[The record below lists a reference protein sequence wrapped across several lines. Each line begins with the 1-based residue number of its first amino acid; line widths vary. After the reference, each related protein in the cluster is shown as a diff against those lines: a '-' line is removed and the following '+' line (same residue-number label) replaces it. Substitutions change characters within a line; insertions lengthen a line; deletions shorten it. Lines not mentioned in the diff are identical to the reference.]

1 MCECRAAELR
11 GLAFDR
17 LGHAVPTVPRRRR
30 LVALPPGREHADRAR
45 RAVRLRQMRSGF
57 LWRRVRSVHK
67 LDRPNSRADNDGADS
82 RADDDVEDRGA
93 DGTSTEL
100 DSGTERYPIV
110 RAGPVSN
117 AEAEADANPDASA
130 VGSAYLATD
139 AAPDT
144 CPKPHADGAP
154 DGSPDAGA
162 IAAAKHCDWFW
173 WKSCR

>member
-1 MCECRAAELR
+1 
-11 GLAFDR
+11 
-17 LGHAVPTVPRRRR
+17 
-30 LVALPPGREHADRAR
+30 
-45 RAVRLRQMRSGF
+45 MRSGF

-67 LDRPNSRADNDGADS
+67 LDRRNSRADNDGADS

-93 DGTSTEL
+93 DGTSTEP

-144 CPKPHADGAP
+144 CPKPHADGV
-154 DGSPDAGA
+154 S
-162 IAAAKHCDWFW
+162 HL
-173 WKSCR
+173 